1 VAFVEDLVQEVVV
14 AGGSCCFWV
23 GPSRSNSQL
32 FAIGLNGTVP
42 QAANNGAAVSLVI
55 TAELCRL
62 KLKVTTDDAS
72 GRLTNVS
79 CKQSSVDLSAVSDQ
93 SPYALKGAMGD
104 YAPRIHNHN
113 DLYSQLGH
121 NHDGSYSGLGHNHD
135 GSYSGLGHNHDGS
148 YSGLGHNHDGS
159 YSGLGHGHDGSYSG
173 LGHNHNHNLLT
184 NRLPREHTLAFE
196 TRLVRQVPQGVP
208 LQELIATSPE
218 FNSLLTEL
226 GGLPLAAYVARN
238 GISSVSAMV
247 TEFGVVT
254 RVLAGILVRNETAP
268 DLRWNLRVFYTSTE
282 AQYSRPSGISTEDL
296 HLFVTTH
303 LNAP

>member
-1 VAFVEDLVQEVVV
+1 MAFVEDLVQEVVV

-93 SPYALKGAMGD
+93 SPYVLKGAMGD

-113 DLYSQLGH
+113 DLYSQ
-121 NHDGSYSGLGHNHD
+121 
-135 GSYSGLGHNHDGS
+135 
-148 YSGLGHNHDGS
+148 LGHNHDGS

-218 FNSLLTEL
+218 FTSLVTEL

-254 RVLAGILVRNETAP
+254 RVLAGILVRNEAAP